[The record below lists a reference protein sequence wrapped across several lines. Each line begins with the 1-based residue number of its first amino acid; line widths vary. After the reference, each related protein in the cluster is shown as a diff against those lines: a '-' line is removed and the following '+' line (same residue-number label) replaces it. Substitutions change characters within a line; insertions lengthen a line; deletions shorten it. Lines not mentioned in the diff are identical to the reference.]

1 MKRQGKGMST
11 KGHKQKG
18 VFVAE
23 TPDDIDAFRRQLTFR
38 SWHRGTR
45 EADLLLGSF
54 ADRHLAGFDWDELHQ
69 YQRLMEESDPDLYN
83 WISGREPLPEGLRSP
98 VADLLM
104 SHKRN
109 PLTS

>member
-1 MKRQGKGMST
+1 MSA
-11 KGHKQKG
+11 KDQKKKG
-18 VFVAE
+18 VFVAD

-54 ADRHLAGFDWDELHQ
+54 ADRHLVDFGWTELHD
-69 YQRLMEESDPDLYN
+69 YRRLMEESDPDLYN
-83 WISGREPLPEGLRSP
+83 WISGREPLPDTLRSN

-104 SHKRN
+104 AHKRN
-109 PLTS
+109 PVNG